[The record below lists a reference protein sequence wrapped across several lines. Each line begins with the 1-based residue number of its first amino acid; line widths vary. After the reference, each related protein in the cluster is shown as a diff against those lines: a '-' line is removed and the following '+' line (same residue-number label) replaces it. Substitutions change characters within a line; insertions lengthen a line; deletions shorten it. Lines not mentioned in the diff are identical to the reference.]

1 MDAVIVDSNTLRA
14 VGLRHIL
21 EERHALDTIIA
32 GDPTALADII
42 GESTMFFVTPEAFA
56 SQPMFY
62 VPRRE
67 HVVLISEITHSP
79 LPVINP
85 SATEDELA
93 SAIESVVRRLSASGA
108 SSPQMPLT
116 EREREVLRHIAM
128 GQINKEI
135 VASLGISFNTVL
147 THRRN
152 IMDKLGMRSVP
163 ALSMYAVM
171 NGLVSQNEI

>member
-1 MDAVIVDSNTLRA
+1 
-14 VGLRHIL
+14 
-21 EERHALDTIIA
+21 
-32 GDPTALADII
+32 
-42 GESTMFFVTPEAFA
+42 
-56 SQPMFY
+56 
-62 VPRRE
+62 
-67 HVVLISEITHSP
+67 
-79 LPVINP
+79 
-85 SATEDELA
+85 
-93 SAIESVVRRLSASGA
+93 
-108 SSPQMPLT
+108 MPLT

-135 VASLGISFNTVL
+135 AASLGISFNTVL